1 MSLPRR
7 SIATVVASVLLVP
20 VAFVGLSGADD
31 DRDGLTH
38 GQAQKAQKAAKK
50 RVPGRIVEIDR
61 EKDDGRV
68 TYDVKVITK
77 KNRVREVH
85 LSSSFRVRKVEREDR
100 DGLTYARVGK
110 ASSAARKVVRGTVT
124 DVERDDD
131 GYEVEILTS
140 KGKERTVELDRNFRL
155 AADDDDDDR
164 DDDRD
169 DNDDDRDDD

>member
-7 SIATVVASVLLVP
+7 TVATVAASVLLVP

-31 DRDGLTH
+31 DRDGLTYK
-38 GQAQKAQKAAKK
+38 QAQKAQKAAKK
-50 RVPGRIVEIDR
+50 RVSGRVVEIDR

-68 TYDVKVITK
+68 TYDVRIITK
-77 KNRVREVH
+77 KNRVREVE
-85 LSSSFRVRKVEREDR
+85 LNSRFRVRDVDREDR

-110 ASSAARKVVRGTVT
+110 ASSAARKVVRGIVT

-140 KGKERTVELDRNFRL
+140 KGKERTVELDRKFRVVT
-155 AADDDDDDR
+155 DDDR
-164 DDDRD
+164 DDDD
-169 DNDDDRDDD
+169 EDDRDDD